1 MRDYLHAGAI
11 PERKRRSER
20 PVVVHRSAAWKIRH
34 RPRLFAAILAIY
46 LALSTMA
53 AGITSYRLHNRSDPP
68 PLAAI
73 VRVPDPITPA
83 KYLVLMVLDG
93 ARPDYFGR
101 IRLPHVDALRAR
113 GAQFSNAMDGILESE
128 TPAGHATL
136 ATGTSPAHN
145 GILGFDWTRGGRGY
159 SIFDPEI
166 IRAGAVERIFETEH
180 VPTIATLYKR
190 KYFGSLVV
198 ALSGHKY
205 YAADPLG
212 GPDADAIMYYQGS
225 SDGRYVP
232 VSIPGHSP
240 PAGVLTAPGVI
251 GPSTHMG
258 LTHEDNL
265 ATNLALAAFHRMHQR
280 ITLINYPEF
289 DWPLGHVDGGTASP
303 TRLARLMRGFD
314 RDLGRIETAYRKAG
328 ILKQTLFVITAD
340 HGMGPVTRFIPD
352 TVITSAA
359 AQAGTGITTAT
370 YSTGAYIW
378 PADPSLARSVAENI
392 VAEKDPGVE
401 SVYYR
406 DPRNLGGGYELAGGV
421 HMSRQEDAAHRYLLQ
436 TLLDGHEPGV
446 VAFARYGQTFMSST
460 TNWRGDHGGAGWS
473 SQHIPLILAGP
484 GIRQSTIADP
494 AQLEDV
500 APTVLAD
507 MGVAPTGMEGRVLT
521 DALLHPSIAAT
532 SARRA
537 EVTQITPIVKALI
550 QQERAER

>member
-1 MRDYLHAGAI
+1 
-11 PERKRRSER
+11 
-20 PVVVHRSAAWKIRH
+20 
-34 RPRLFAAILAIY
+34 
-46 LALSTMA
+46 
-53 AGITSYRLHNRSDPP
+53 
-68 PLAAI
+68 
-73 VRVPDPITPA
+73 
-83 KYLVLMVLDG
+83 MVLDG

-113 GAQFSNAMDGILESE
+113 GAQFSAAMDGILESE

-145 GILGFDWTRGGRGY
+145 GILGFDWTRDGQSY
-159 SIFDPEI
+159 SIFDPTV
-166 IRAGAVERIFETEH
+166 IRAGAVERIFENDH

-190 KYFGSLVV
+190 KHVGSLVV

-212 GPDADAIMYYQGS
+212 GPDADAIMYYQGAA
-225 SDGRYVP
+225 DGRYVP

-251 GPSTHMG
+251 GPNTHLG
-258 LTHEDNL
+258 LTHEDHL

-289 DWPLGHVDGGTASP
+289 DWPLGHVYGGTASP
-303 TRLARLMRGFD
+303 AKLGRLMRGFD
-314 RDLGRIETAYRKAG
+314 HDLGKIEEAYRKAG
-328 ILKQTLFVITAD
+328 VLSRTLFVITAD

-352 TVITSAA
+352 TVITNAA
-359 AQAGTGITTAT
+359 AWAGTSTTTVT
-370 YSTGAYIW
+370 YSTGAYAW
-378 PADPSLARSVAENI
+378 LADPSLARSVAENV

-406 DPRNLGGGYELAGGV
+406 DPHNLGGGYELAGGM
-421 HMSRQEDAAHRYLLQ
+421 HMTREEDAAHRFLLQ
-436 TLLDGHEPGV
+436 TLLDGHEPSV
-446 VAFARYGQTFMSST
+446 VAFGRYGQTFMSPT

-484 GIRQSTIADP
+484 GIRRTTIASP

-507 MGVAPTGMEGRVLT
+507 MGVAPTGMEGRILT
-521 DALLHPSIAAT
+521 DALSHPSLSAVT
-532 SARRA
+532 ARREEA
-537 EVTQITPIVKALI
+537 AQIAPVVQALI